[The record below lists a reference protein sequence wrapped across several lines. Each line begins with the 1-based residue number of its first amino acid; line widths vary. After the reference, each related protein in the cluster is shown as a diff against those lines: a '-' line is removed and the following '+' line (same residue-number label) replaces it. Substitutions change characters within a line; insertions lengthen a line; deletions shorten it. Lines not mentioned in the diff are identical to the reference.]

1 MHLDPQSIPKGTLVP
16 LEFEAPNWQRHV
28 MNWYDPHHALEPL
41 DIEIEV
47 IDRAL
52 DALVRAG
59 VLPHA
64 RYDGDKMLAHRGA
77 VRERFDIPW
86 TAITPRMQRLLYAIN
101 AIAQPQVMVA
111 VGIFCG
117 NTFISNAG
125 AAIGPGTSYRAKHL
139 VGLEIRTNEAD
150 RARRNVAAL
159 VDGQGGGIAGDRVLT
174 DDGSLVEI
182 IGGDGL
188 PWLHEYPNQIDV
200 LYLDADGPRG
210 KGKSIYLDL
219 LQAAEHALRPGS
231 LVLAHNSVNDAR
243 DLADYLQYVRDPAR
257 FYESVNMV
265 IDDQGLEVSFYG
277 SKGAYSAPPWRSTGG
292 R

>member
-1 MHLDPQSIPKGTLVP
+1 
-16 LEFEAPNWQRHV
+16 
-28 MNWYDPHHALEPL
+28 MNWYDPHRSLEPL
-41 DIEIEV
+41 EVEIEV
-47 IDRAL
+47 VDRAL
-52 DALVRAG
+52 DALVQAG
-59 VLPHA
+59 ILPHA
-64 RYDGDKMLAHRGA
+64 RYDTAKMLAHRAA

-125 AAIGPGTSYRAKHL
+125 AAIGPGASYRAQHL
-139 VGLEIRTNEAD
+139 VGLEIRQKEAD

-159 VDGQGGGIAGDRVLT
+159 VDGQGRSVAGSQLLT
-174 DDGSLVEI
+174 DDGTLVEI
-182 IGGDGL
+182 LGEDGIL
-188 PWLHEYPNQIDV
+188 WLHETKNPVDL

-219 LQAAEHALRPGS
+219 VQAAEHVLHPGS

-243 DLADYLQYVRDPAR
+243 GLADYLRYVRDPAHFR
-257 FYESVNMV
+257 ESANMIV
-265 IDDQGLEVSFYG
+265 DDQGLEVSM
-277 SKGAYSAPPWRSTGG
+277 R
-292 R
+292 